1 MPELIPCKTM
11 FSNGTECE
19 WFIETQCLKCT
30 KWRQERCKIYRAI
43 QDARIFPDRFPYEY
57 LLDYAG
63 GYAGKRCKEYS
74 DIPKVYKRHDKPIPG
89 QYELNVAE

>member
-1 MPELIPCKTM
+1 MPEMIPCKTM

-89 QYELNVAE
+89 QYELNAAE

>member
-43 QDARIFPDRFPYEY
+43 QDARFNPDRFPYDS

-63 GYAGKRCKEYS
+63 GYAGKKCKEYS
-74 DIPKVYKRHDKPIPG
+74 DIPQTRKHHDKPIDG
-89 QYELNVAE
+89 QYSLI